1 MYMKKDF
8 IEGIFLVLKK
18 HFSDE
23 QILNSTNSSQKYK
36 NIETLKKN
44 VLIYLLDTNIELSK
58 REDKLSSWL
67 DNFLNRIELFE
78 YDLVKFNN
86 FYSEI
91 EKFLRS
97 NGFLVETLTG
107 YDITYNIKT
116 PSRVKYEEEL
126 EEAFSSSNIFEEE
139 RLSESLKID
148 KKVASYN
155 QELIVSFMEYSDEYL
170 KILKKYFISN
180 ETDYETDRYFLKT
193 VRNMKNIVETLS
205 LGISRV
211 NSYGFNIAVPF
222 EGLYTLEE
230 DWSKM
235 IERERVSGSFGHRIV
250 KDYNLTYENLRSLI
264 APFQRTLSSF
274 IIEDFSTTTN
284 KRKTGVSFY
293 IEKIDD
299 DFKYK
304 GKLLSLSKKADYYKV
319 FCALY
324 ALLPSGGEV
333 KYKDLIKE
341 IKSRIPKTKSKSEE
355 EMRKFI
361 QANLTE
367 KGNGFMRYSK
377 LPDTMDNQ
385 KPIIETIREF
395 GISFNNKIG

>member
-1 MYMKKDF
+1 MKIDF
-8 IEGIFLVLKK
+8 IENVFLVLKK

-44 VLIYLLDTNIELSK
+44 VLIYLSDTNIELSK
-58 REDKLSSWL
+58 REGKLSDWL
-67 DNFLNRIELFE
+67 SNFFNRIELFE
-78 YDLVKFNN
+78 YNLEKFNN
-86 FYSEI
+86 FYTET
-91 EKFLRS
+91 EALLRA
-97 NGFLVETLTG
+97 NGFIVETLTG

-116 PSRVKYEEEL
+116 PSNVKYDEEL
-126 EEAFSSSNIFEEE
+126 EEAFSGSDIFEQE
-139 RLSESLKID
+139 RILESLKID

-155 QELIVSFMEYSDEYL
+155 QELIISFMEYSDEYL
-170 KILKKYFISN
+170 KILKKYFTAN
-180 ETDYETDRYFLKT
+180 ETDYDTDRYFVKT
-193 VRNMKNIVETLS
+193 VRKMKDTIETLS

-211 NSYGFNIAVPF
+211 SSYSFNIAVPL
-222 EGLYTLEE
+222 ESLYTLEE
-230 DWSKM
+230 DWSRM
-235 IERERVSGSFGHRIV
+235 VERERVSGSFGHRIV

-264 APFQRTLSSF
+264 APFQRTISSF
-274 IIEDFSTTTN
+274 IIEDFSTTTH
-284 KRKTGVSFY
+284 KRKTNTSFY

-304 GKLLSLSKKADYYKV
+304 GKLLPLSKKADYYKV